1 MRMSLKAL
9 TLSAWALVGPGCGR
23 NTPPPEQ
30 PTAVRVATVGRAGAP
45 TDARFSAEIQ
55 PATRVDVAFKVGG
68 YVESIAKVRD
78 VDGRPRILQE
88 GDAVREGMSL
98 AALRT
103 TDYSQKL
110 TEARAGLAQARAA
123 EEQARINFDRTTK
136 LVNAEVATP
145 AQLDAA
151 RTQRDSAA
159 AAAAVAGARVEEAR
173 TALDDT
179 QLRSPLTGVVL
190 KRAIEVGVLAAPGT
204 VAFSVAETQSVRVV
218 FGVPDTLLPNV
229 RLGAPQA
236 VITQAFPGQQFQGR
250 ISRIAPSADP
260 KSRVFAV
267 EVSIPNTDQRLKPG
281 MVAALSLREG
291 GAAKLEPELLV
302 PLSAIVR
309 APGKPEAFAVFVLEE
324 QDGKAVAKAR
334 EVELGEYLG
343 NVIPVKK
350 GLNAGERIIV
360 TGASLLSDGEAVEVI
375 P

>member
-1 MRMSLKAL
+1 MRMSFQAF
-9 TLSAWALVGPGCGR
+9 TLLGWALLGLACGR
-23 NTPPPEQ
+23 SQPPPAP
-30 PTAVRVATVGRAGAP
+30 PTAVRIATVGRAGTTAN
-45 TDARFSAEIQ
+45 ARFSAEIQ
-55 PATRVDVAFKVGG
+55 PATRVDLAFKVGG

-88 GDAVREGMSL
+88 GDNVREGTEL
-98 AALRT
+98 AALRK

-110 TEARAGLAQARAA
+110 TEARAAFAQARAA
-123 EEQARINFDRTTK
+123 QEQAQINFDRTTK
-136 LVNAEVATP
+136 LVDAEVQTP

-159 AAAAVAGARVEEAR
+159 AAAAVAQARVDEAR

-190 KRAIEVGVLAAPGT
+190 KRAVEVGALAAPGT
-204 VAFSVAETQSVRVV
+204 VAFSVAETQTVRVV

-236 VITQAFPGQQFQGR
+236 VITQAFPGQQFEGR

-267 EVSIPNTDQRLKPG
+267 EVSIPNADQRLKPG
-281 MVAALSLREG
+281 MVAALSLRDG
-291 GAAKLEPELLV
+291 GSARLQPELLV
-302 PLSAIVR
+302 PLSSIVR
-309 APGKPEAFAVFVLEE
+309 APGKPDGFAVFVLQE
-324 QDGKAVAKAR
+324 QDGKALVRAR
-334 EVELGEYLG
+334 EVTLGEYLG
-343 NVIPVKK
+343 SVIPVKQ
-350 GLNAGERIIV
+350 GLQAGERIVV

>member
-9 TLSAWALVGPGCGR
+9 CLSAGALVGLACGR
-23 NTPPPEQ
+23 SAPPAEP
-30 PTAVRVATVGRAGAP
+30 PTAVRIATVGRAGAP
-45 TDARFSAEIQ
+45 ADARFSAEIQ

-78 VDGRPRILQE
+78 VDGHPRIIQE
-88 GDAVREGMSL
+88 GDPVREGMEL
-98 AALRT
+98 ARLRT
-103 TDYSQKL
+103 TDYAQKL
-110 TEARAGLAQARAA
+110 TEARAALAQARAA
-123 EEQARINFDRTTK
+123 EEQAQINFDRTTK
-136 LVNAEVATP
+136 LVSAEVATP

-159 AAAAVAGARVEEAR
+159 AAAAVARARVEEAR

-190 KRAIEVGVLAAPGT
+190 KRTIEIGVLAAPGT

-267 EVSIPNTDQRLKPG
+267 EVSIPNADQRLKPG
-281 MVAALSLREG
+281 MVAALSLRG
-291 GAAKLEPELLV
+291 GEAAALQPELLV

-309 APGKPEAFAVFVLEE
+309 APGKPDAFAVFVLEA
-324 QDGKAVAKAR
+324 QDGKSVARAR

-343 NVIPVKK
+343 NVIPVKR
-350 GLNAGERIIV
+350 GLKAGERIVV

>member
-9 TLSAWALVGPGCGR
+9 CLSAWALVGLACGR
-23 NTPPPEQ
+23 SAPPAEP
-30 PTAVRVATVGRAGAP
+30 PTAVRIATVGRAGAP
-45 TDARFSAEIQ
+45 ADARFSAEIQ

-78 VDGRPRILQE
+78 VDGHPRIIQE
-88 GDAVREGMSL
+88 GDSVREGMEL
-98 AALRT
+98 ARLRT
-103 TDYSQKL
+103 TDYAQKL
-110 TEARAGLAQARAA
+110 TEARAALAQARAA
-123 EEQARINFDRTTK
+123 EEQAQINFDRTTK
-136 LVNAEVATP
+136 LVSAEVATP

-151 RTQRDSAA
+151 RTQRDSSA
-159 AAAAVAGARVEEAR
+159 AAAAVARARVEEAR

-190 KRAIEVGVLAAPGT
+190 KRAIEIGVLAAPGT

-267 EVSIPNTDQRLKPG
+267 EVSIPNADQRLKPG
-281 MVAALSLREG
+281 MVAALSLRG
-291 GAAKLEPELLV
+291 GEAAALQPELLV

-309 APGKPEAFAVFVLEE
+309 APGKPDAFAVFVLEA
-324 QDGKAVAKAR
+324 QDGKSVARAR

-343 NVIPVKK
+343 NVIPVKR
-350 GLNAGERIIV
+350 GLKAGERIVV